1 MNRKTAKLELFKMIQ
16 PFINKSLALFTKFS
30 SGDGLQKR
38 AARGGMWL
46 GGANGVEQALRLLR
60 NMILARLLAPEAFGI
75 MATVM
80 AAVAVT
86 EAFAEVGLTQSVIQN
101 KKGADQ
107 GFLNIIW
114 WMASLRGI
122 SLYAIAFLSAPLI
135 SQFFNKPEL
144 EILLRVGFLVIL
156 LNGLVSSKLHVL
168 QKDLKFAKWVL
179 VMQGAGVLGV
189 IFTIILAFYIQN
201 VWALVFGYTA
211 EALLRL
217 LLSFIICPFKPQFSF
232 DTSYLPNI
240 LKFSKQMFGLPI
252 LMMLFTQSGVF
263 VIGRVLSLEAL
274 GMFVL
279 AKSLAEI
286 PSTLMAKIIHP
297 VLLPM
302 LSELQD
308 NKEKL
313 NNILFKINKITAT
326 LGMPFIAFL
335 IVFSRPILSLM
346 YGPRYMAVSVPFSL
360 LCAYAY
366 FFMCSSIIMILYMAI
381 GKPGIHRT
389 ASIIKTLL
397 FLVLIYPATKLFGLI
412 GASFAVL
419 LAMCSGLLVQI
430 LYARKLINLRVILY
444 IKNWAIG
451 AATSLI
457 VIFAG
462 VIINMLTNFSD
473 FTLIFI
479 GAILCL
485 TAWII
490 GIAYSGTFFKNDI
503 LVKMTSR

>member
-1 MNRKTAKLELFKMIQ
+1 MIQ
-16 PFINKSLALFTKFS
+16 PFLHKSLDLLNKFS
-30 SGDGLQKR
+30 SGGGLQKK
-38 AARGGMWL
+38 AARGSIWL
-46 GGANGVEQALRLLR
+46 GGASGVEQALRLLR

-86 EAFAEVGLTQSVIQN
+86 EAFAEVGLASSVIQN

-114 WMASLRGI
+114 WLASLRGI
-122 SLYAIAFLSAPLI
+122 SLYAIAFLAAPLI
-135 SQFFNKPEL
+135 SQFFNKPGL
-144 EILLRVGFLVIL
+144 EILLRVGFLAIL
-156 LNGLVSSKLHVL
+156 LNGLISPKLHVL
-168 QKDLKFAKWVL
+168 QKDLKFAKWIL
-179 VMQGAGVLGV
+179 VMQGSGVLGV

-217 LLSFIICPFKPQFSF
+217 LLSFIICPFKPRFSF
-232 DTSYLPNI
+232 DTSYLSDI

-263 VIGRVLSLEAL
+263 VIGRVLSLEVL
-274 GMFVL
+274 GMFAL
-279 AKSLAEI
+279 ARSLAEI
-286 PSTLMAKIIHP
+286 PSTLMANIIHP
-297 VLLPM
+297 VLLPT

-313 NNILFKINKITAT
+313 NNILFKINKLTAT
-326 LGMPFIAFL
+326 FGIPFIAFL
-335 IVFSRPILSLM
+335 IVFSKPILSLV
-346 YGPRYMAVSVPFSL
+346 YGSRYAAISIPFSL
-360 LCAYAY
+360 LCAYTY
-366 FFMCSSIIMILYMAI
+366 FFIYSSIIMNLYIAI
-381 GKPGIHRT
+381 GKPGIHRM
-389 ASIIKTLL
+389 ASLVKTLL
-397 FLVLIYPATKLFGLI
+397 FLILIYPATKFFGLI

-430 LYARKLINLRVILY
+430 VYARKLIDLRVTLY
-444 IKNWAIG
+444 IKSWSIG

-457 VIFAG
+457 VILPG
-462 VIINMLTNFSD
+462 LIINMFTNFSD
-473 FTLIFI
+473 FTLIGF

-490 GIAYSGTFFKNDI
+490 GIAYSGFFLRSDKC
-503 LVKMTSR
+503 LAKMPSK